1 MKLSTNARDWVAQS
15 VKNAFAEELKKANDA
30 VEAEE
35 ARRKELFRSFRAG
48 VDKVL
53 AEAKKE
59 VEKIV
64 KRMKLTFRDGKCIDH
79 LAVLD
84 GDTYF
89 NTIDT
94 STFEETTVDS
104 CKKMKELQDRR
115 DGIETNIRTAVSKAL
130 FEIEI
135 RGHKSDLEQII
146 SNVIAEIKGKPVDS
160 GSLK

>member
-1 MKLSTNARDWVAQS
+1 MKLSQNSKEWITKS
-15 VKNAFAEELKKANDA
+15 VRNAFAEDLKKAN
-30 VEAEE
+30 EAIETEE
-35 ARRKELFRSFRAG
+35 NRRKELFRSFRAE

-94 STFEETTVDS
+94 STFEETTIDS
-104 CKKMKELQDRR
+104 CKKVKELQNRVDE
-115 DGIETNIRTAVSKAL
+115 IETDIRTAVSKAL
-130 FEIEI
+130 FEIEVY
-135 RGHKSDLEQII
+135 GKKDPLEAIVDQ
-146 SNVIAEIKGKPVDS
+146 VIKEIKEGK
-160 GSLK
+160 